1 MLQYHLRTTLNY
13 FRNHRSFLF
22 LNLTGLTI
30 GLTAF
35 YFAFIYASFEL
46 SYDSFHEKADKTYR
60 LVVDVKTANGIDY
73 RGTPPPLAPTV
84 KMTFPEIEAATR
96 ILLDYLILQ
105 NESGVQSE
113 EKIGYADA
121 TVFSVFS
128 FPLTQGDPK
137 EALNAPLRVVL
148 SETTAAKYFG
158 NKNPIGRTL
167 IINGRDHAF
176 VTGVMKDIPHNSHL
190 QFDVLVSIAT
200 LFQDS
205 WNPTMEHNWRS
216 RRANSYV
223 VLSPGADPVELNTRI
238 TRLLSNN
245 IERENAEFITS
256 LEPLRDV
263 YLHGKPRGSR
273 SGSAITG
280 NATNVYICALVG
292 ALVLLIAGMNYV
304 NLSTAFSMQRA
315 REIGVRKIMGA
326 SRLRLA
332 SQFLSDAIV
341 LSVIAFMVSLGL
353 IALLTRL
360 FNEMCG
366 KVVSVGFWEHPY
378 YLCLLFVASV
388 VTGFLSG
395 LYPSFFLS
403 AFEPIDT
410 MKGRFTSGQKGIML
424 RKILVTSQFLTSF
437 ILIVA
442 TTVLY
447 QQLHFM
453 QNQDLGFRKDHM
465 LAIDFQFDKVASSE
479 ITRNQLLQIPGVSM
493 VSVSSSLPGRANV
506 RTETKI
512 QDVHDAEEW
521 NNMDAYFVDYNFMQ
535 QYGLKVI
542 AGRDFSSLIASDST
556 QAMIVNEAAVKY
568 LGYPNAE
575 AILDKRYEQI
585 GRKGVVVGVIKDFH
599 FQSFREEVQP
609 LTFQIGELLTFMTLT
624 VSGVNTPMTIS
635 MIERKWK
642 SIVPDMPI
650 SYFFTDEAY
659 HAQYDNERRFG
670 QLFICLV
677 SIAIVISCLGLFGLS
692 VFNTTQRT
700 KEIGIRKVLGSSS
713 FKIVT
718 LLARDFL
725 LLVAIGIVVGVPL
738 SWYAMNQWL
747 EEFAYRIDLSV
758 GTFVSAALV
767 LVIIAIATVCLQT
780 VRAANVN
787 PVKSLR
793 TE

>member
-13 FRNHRSFLF
+13 FRNHSSFLF
-22 LNLTGLTI
+22 LNLIGLTI

-35 YFAFIYASFEL
+35 YFAFLYVSFEL
-46 SYDSFHEKADKTYR
+46 SYDSFHEKADQTYR

-84 KMTFPEIEAATR
+84 KMTFPEVEAATR
-96 ILLDYLILQ
+96 IMLDYLILQ
-105 NESGVQSE
+105 NDKGVQGE
-113 EKIGYADA
+113 EKIGYSDA
-121 TVFSVFS
+121 TLFQVFN
-128 FPLTQGDPK
+128 FPLLQGDPK
-137 EALNAPLRVVL
+137 EALSAPLRVVL
-148 SETTAAKYFG
+148 SESTAAKYFG
-158 NKNPIGRTL
+158 DTNPIGRTL
-167 IINGRDHAF
+167 TINGRDKAF

-205 WNPTMEHNWRS
+205 WNPTMEHNWKS
-216 RRANSYV
+216 RRANTYV
-223 VLSPGADPVELNTRI
+223 VLNPGVEPGDLNSRI
-238 TRLLSNN
+238 TRLLGNN
-245 IERENAEFITS
+245 IERESTEFVTL

-292 ALVLLIAGMNYV
+292 ALVLLIAGMNYI

-315 REIGVRKIMGA
+315 KEIGVRKLMGA

-332 SQFLSDAIV
+332 SQFLSDAVV
-341 LSVIAFMVSLGL
+341 LSAIAFSVSLGL
-353 IALLTRL
+353 IALLTGF
-360 FNEMCG
+360 FNEICG
-366 KVVSVGFWEHPY
+366 KIVSVGFWERPY
-378 YLCLLFVASV
+378 YLGLLFVASI
-388 VTGFLSG
+388 VTGLISG

-403 AFEPIDT
+403 AFEPVDT

-437 ILIVA
+437 VLIVA

-465 LAIDFQFDKVASSE
+465 LAIDFQFDKVAGSE
-479 ITRNQLLQIPGVSM
+479 FTRNRLLQIPGVSM
-493 VSVSSSLPGRANV
+493 ASLSSSLPGRANV
-506 RTETKI
+506 RTDTKI
-512 QDVHDAEEW
+512 QDVHGAEEW
-521 NNMDAYFVDYNFMQ
+521 NNMDAYFVDHHFME

-575 AILDKRYEQI
+575 AIVGKPYEQI
-585 GRKGVVVGVIKDFH
+585 GRKGFVVGVIKDFH

-609 LTFQIGELLTFMTLT
+609 LTFQIGGLLTFTTLT
-624 VSGVNTPMTIS
+624 VSEKNMMSTVS
-635 MIERKWK
+635 EIEREWK
-642 SIVPDMPI
+642 SIVPEMPI
-650 SYFFTDEAY
+650 SYFFTDDAY

-670 QLFICLV
+670 QLFLCLV

-725 LLVAIGIVVGVPL
+725 LLVGIGIVIGVPL
-738 SWYAMNQWL
+738 SWYAMNEWL

-767 LVIIAIATVCLQT
+767 LVVIAVATVCLQT

-787 PVKSLR
+787 PVKSLKG
-793 TE
+793 E